1 MKEERTSPNR
11 KQAAKIRL
19 NFNCRPTD
27 CFSDLGKLGVM
38 MMAPAGPRPSR
49 DKTRYSNASPYKA
62 VEGYGRRT
70 GSSALRGSALLTA
83 ALAAA
88 AALTLIC
95 VDAAHQAAH
104 AGARVAMILASED
117 YQNFRR
123 SEVGLRKAEEI
134 LELLQARGFDTAL
147 VTNPANAAARAALRD
162 FATKVATADIALA
175 FLLGHGLSSVG
186 QTFFLPSNASIDRS
200 TDLLSRGLSVTNIAQ
215 IVSRAQTGG
224 VCFLMTT
231 PNFIK
236 PIDGVDVKPQ
246 FDGDTKNI
254 AVAFSNSAKIP
265 ISRIEAAAG
274 LAASDVVNLLQ
285 RQPNAD
291 LKQLIAAC
299 GSQQQGTVY
308 GSAVSVNLAA
318 PEKSRSVESGTE
330 KKPTASASAPQPAP
344 SENYTALETLERLLD
359 PRQVRRIQTRLAEMG
374 LYQGPIDAVIGILT
388 RNAIKEY
395 QKKTGVAETGF
406 LTPEQLAA
414 LTRTP

>member
-1 MKEERTSPNR
+1 
-11 KQAAKIRL
+11 
-19 NFNCRPTD
+19 
-27 CFSDLGKLGVM
+27 M
-38 MMAPAGPRPSR
+38 MMAPAEPRPSR
-49 DKTRYSNASPYKA
+49 DKASYSNASQDTG
-62 VEGYGRRT
+62 VEGYDRISR
-70 GSSALRGSALLTA
+70 ARVPPGSALLMA
-83 ALAAA
+83 AVGAV
-88 AALTLIC
+88 ALTQIC
-95 VDAAHQAAH
+95 TDAAVHPAH
-104 AGARVAMILASED
+104 AGTRVAMILASED
-117 YQNFRR
+117 YQNFKR
-123 SEVGLRKAEEI
+123 SEVGLSKAEEI
-134 LELLQARGFDTAL
+134 LDLLRARGFDAAL

-162 FATKVATADIALA
+162 FATKVATADIAVA

-215 IVSRAQTGG
+215 IVSRAQAGG

-231 PNFIK
+231 PNFVK

-246 FDGDTKNI
+246 FDGDAKNI

-285 RQPNAD
+285 KQPNAD
-291 LKQLIAAC
+291 LRQLIAAC
-299 GSQQQGTVY
+299 GSQQQGAVY
-308 GSAVSVNLAA
+308 GLAA
-318 PEKSRSVESGTE
+318 NVSLAVPEKSGPVEAETQ
-330 KKPTASASAPQPAP
+330 KKPAASASAPQPTP
-344 SENYTALETLERLLD
+344 VESYTALETLERLLD

-395 QKKTGVAETGF
+395 QRKTGVAETGF

-414 LTRTP
+414 LTKTP

>member
-1 MKEERTSPNR
+1 
-11 KQAAKIRL
+11 
-19 NFNCRPTD
+19 
-27 CFSDLGKLGVM
+27 M
-38 MMAPAGPRPSR
+38 MMAPAGPHPSR
-49 DKTRYSNASPYKA
+49 HKVSYSNASQDTG
-62 VEGYGRRT
+62 VEGYGRISG
-70 GSSALRGSALLTA
+70 GSVLRGSALLMAAVVAAAFTLMCADA
-83 ALAAA
+83 AL
-88 AALTLIC
+88 
-95 VDAAHQAAH
+95 QPAH

-117 YQNFRR
+117 YQSFKR

-134 LELLQARGFDTAL
+134 LDLLRARGFDAAL

-162 FATKVATADIALA
+162 FATKVAGADIAVA

-186 QTFFLPSNASIDRS
+186 QTFFLPSNVSIDRS

-215 IVSRAQTGG
+215 IVSRAQAGG

-231 PNFIK
+231 PNFVK

-299 GSQQQGTVY
+299 GSQQQGTIF
-308 GSAVSVNLAA
+308 GLAANVNLAT
-318 PEKSRSVESGTE
+318 PEKSRPVEVETE
-330 KKPTASASAPQPAP
+330 KKAVPQPTP
-344 SENYTALETLERLLD
+344 VESSTALETLERLLD

-395 QKKTGVAETGF
+395 QRKTGVAETGF

-414 LTRTP
+414 LTKTP

>member
-1 MKEERTSPNR
+1 
-11 KQAAKIRL
+11 
-19 NFNCRPTD
+19 
-27 CFSDLGKLGVM
+27 M
-38 MMAPAGPRPSR
+38 MMAPAGPHPSR
-49 DKTRYSNASPYKA
+49 HKVSYSNASQDTG
-62 VEGYGRRT
+62 VEGYGRISG
-70 GSSALRGSALLTA
+70 GSVLRGSALLMAAVVAAAFTLMCADA
-83 ALAAA
+83 AL
-88 AALTLIC
+88 
-95 VDAAHQAAH
+95 QPAH

-117 YQNFRR
+117 YQSFKR

-134 LELLQARGFDTAL
+134 LDLLRARGFDAAL

-162 FATKVATADIALA
+162 FATKVAGADIAVA

-186 QTFFLPSNASIDRS
+186 QTFFLPSNVSIDRS

-215 IVSRAQTGG
+215 IVSRAQAGG

-231 PNFIK
+231 PNFVK

-291 LKQLIAAC
+291 LRQLIAAC
-299 GSQQQGTVY
+299 GSQQQGTIF
-308 GSAVSVNLAA
+308 GLAANVNLAT
-318 PEKSRSVESGTE
+318 PEKSRPVGAETE
-330 KKPTASASAPQPAP
+330 KKAAPQPAP
-344 SENYTALETLERLLD
+344 VENSTALETLERLLD

-395 QKKTGVAETGF
+395 QRKTGVAETGF

-414 LTRTP
+414 LTKTP

>member
-1 MKEERTSPNR
+1 
-11 KQAAKIRL
+11 
-19 NFNCRPTD
+19 
-27 CFSDLGKLGVM
+27 M
-38 MMAPAGPRPSR
+38 MMAPAGPHPSR
-49 DKTRYSNASPYKA
+49 HKVSYSNASQDTG
-62 VEGYGRRT
+62 VEGYGRISG
-70 GSSALRGSALLTA
+70 GSVLRGSALLMAAVVAAAFTLMCADA
-83 ALAAA
+83 AL
-88 AALTLIC
+88 
-95 VDAAHQAAH
+95 QPAH

-117 YQNFRR
+117 YQSFKR

-134 LELLQARGFDTAL
+134 LELLRARGFDAAL

-162 FATKVATADIALA
+162 FATKVAGADIAVA

-186 QTFFLPSNASIDRS
+186 QTFFLPSNVSIDRS

-215 IVSRAQTGG
+215 IVSRAQAGG

-231 PNFIK
+231 PNFVK

-291 LKQLIAAC
+291 LRQLIAAC
-299 GSQQQGTVY
+299 GSQQQGTIF
-308 GSAVSVNLAA
+308 GLAANVNLAT
-318 PEKSRSVESGTE
+318 PEKSRPVEAETE
-330 KKPTASASAPQPAP
+330 KKAAPQPTP
-344 SENYTALETLERLLD
+344 VESSTALETLERLLD

-395 QKKTGVAETGF
+395 QRRTGVAETGF

-414 LTRTP
+414 LTKTP

>member
-1 MKEERTSPNR
+1 
-11 KQAAKIRL
+11 
-19 NFNCRPTD
+19 
-27 CFSDLGKLGVM
+27 M

-49 DKTRYSNASPYKA
+49 DKASYSNASPHMA
-62 VEGYGRRT
+62 VEGYGRTSR
-70 GSSALRGSALLTA
+70 SSALRGSALVTA
-83 ALAAA
+83 VV
-88 AALTLIC
+88 ALTLIC
-95 VDAAHQAAH
+95 ADAADQPAH

-117 YQNFRR
+117 YQNFKR
-123 SEVGLRKAEEI
+123 SEVGLRKGEEI
-134 LELLQARGFDTAL
+134 LELLRARGFDAAL

-215 IVSRAQTGG
+215 IVSRAQAGG

-231 PNFIK
+231 PNFVK

-246 FDGDTKNI
+246 FDGEAKNI
-254 AVAFSNSAKIP
+254 AVAFSNSVKIP

-274 LAASDVVNLLQ
+274 LAATDVVNLLQ

-308 GSAVSVNLAA
+308 GLAASVNLAE
-318 PEKSRSVESGTE
+318 PEKSRSTDGETE
-330 KKPTASASAPQPAP
+330 KKPTVSAAQSAPV
-344 SENYTALETLERLLD
+344 ENYAALETLERLLD

-374 LYQGPIDAVIGILT
+374 LYPGPIDAVIGILT

-395 QKKTGVAETGF
+395 QRKTGVAETGF

-414 LTRTP
+414 LTKTP

>member
-1 MKEERTSPNR
+1 
-11 KQAAKIRL
+11 
-19 NFNCRPTD
+19 
-27 CFSDLGKLGVM
+27 M
-38 MMAPAGPRPSR
+38 MMAPAGPHPSR
-49 DKTRYSNASPYKA
+49 HKVSYSNASQDTG
-62 VEGYGRRT
+62 VEGYGRISG
-70 GSSALRGSALLTA
+70 GSVLRGSALLMAAVVAAAFTLMCADA
-83 ALAAA
+83 AL
-88 AALTLIC
+88 
-95 VDAAHQAAH
+95 QPAH

-117 YQNFRR
+117 YQSFKR

-134 LELLQARGFDTAL
+134 LELLRARGFDAAL

-162 FATKVATADIALA
+162 FATKVAGADIAVA

-186 QTFFLPSNASIDRS
+186 QTFFLPSNVSIDRS

-231 PNFIK
+231 PNFVK

-291 LKQLIAAC
+291 LRQLIAAC
-299 GSQQQGTVY
+299 GSQQQGTIF
-308 GSAVSVNLAA
+308 GLAANVNLAT
-318 PEKSRSVESGTE
+318 PEKSRPVEAETE
-330 KKPTASASAPQPAP
+330 KKAAPQPTP
-344 SENYTALETLERLLD
+344 VESSTALETLERLLD

-395 QKKTGVAETGF
+395 QRKTGVAETGF

-414 LTRTP
+414 LTKTP